1 MRVDVNRYLFVLGF
15 FMGKYKNKAYSL
27 RIDNELMEKVKIIA
41 ENEDR
46 PISKQLERIIRQYVE
61 QYEEKNGKIDTGGN

>member
-1 MRVDVNRYLFVLGF
+1 
-15 FMGKYKNKAYSL
+15 MGKYKNKAYSL

-61 QYEEKNGKIDTGGN
+61 QYEKEHGKIETGGGN

>member
-1 MRVDVNRYLFVLGF
+1 
-15 FMGKYKNKAYSL
+15 MGKYKNKAYSL

-61 QYEEKNGKIDTGGN
+61 QYEKEHGEIIVGGR

>member
-1 MRVDVNRYLFVLGF
+1 
-15 FMGKYKNKAYSL
+15 MGKYKNKAYSL

-61 QYEEKNGKIDTGGN
+61 QYEEEHGKIETGGGN

>member
-1 MRVDVNRYLFVLGF
+1 
-15 FMGKYKNKAYSL
+15 MGKYKNKAYSL

>member
-1 MRVDVNRYLFVLGF
+1 
-15 FMGKYKNKAYSL
+15 MGKYKNKAYSL

-61 QYEEKNGKIDTGGN
+61 QYEAEHGIIEAGGDN

>member
-1 MRVDVNRYLFVLGF
+1 
-15 FMGKYKNKAYSL
+15 MGKYKNKAYSL

-46 PISKQLERIIRQYVE
+46 PISKQLERIIRQSVE
-61 QYEEKNGKIDTGGN
+61 QYEEEHGKIETGGGN

>member
-1 MRVDVNRYLFVLGF
+1 
-15 FMGKYKNKAYSL
+15 MGKYKNKAYSL

-61 QYEEKNGKIDTGGN
+61 QYEEEHGKIETEGGN

>member
-1 MRVDVNRYLFVLGF
+1 
-15 FMGKYKNKAYSL
+15 MGKYKNKAYSL
-27 RIDNELMEKVKIIA
+27 RIDNELMEKVKIIS

-61 QYEEKNGKIDTGGN
+61 KYEAEHGKIETMG